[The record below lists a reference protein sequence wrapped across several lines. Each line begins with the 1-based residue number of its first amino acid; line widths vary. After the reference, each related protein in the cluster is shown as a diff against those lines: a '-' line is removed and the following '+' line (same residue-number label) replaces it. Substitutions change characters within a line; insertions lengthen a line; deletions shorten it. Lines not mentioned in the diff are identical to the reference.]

1 MEVIRVSNK
10 VDVDISWGVHRL
22 PALSSLNDLL
32 KLRACSLDL
41 STGVTNVLQLLVS
54 IDIYE
59 VIVTGQD
66 CSALI
71 GVICSF
77 ESLTVFN
84 ALIVLFLFL
93 TVIVV
98 VEARRHIN
106 GCRFVPC

>member
-1 MEVIRVSNK
+1 MEVIRVANK
-10 VDVDISWGVHRL
+10 VDVDISWGVHGL
-22 PALSSLNDLL
+22 PALPSLNDLL

-93 TVIVV
+93 TVIIV
-98 VEARRHIN
+98 VETGRHIDS
-106 GCRFVPC
+106 CRFIPC

>member
-10 VDVDISWGVHRL
+10 VDVDISWGVHGL
-22 PALSSLNDLL
+22 PALPSLNDLL

-41 STGVTNVLQLLVS
+41 PTSVTNVLQLLVS

-84 ALIVLFLFL
+84 ALIVLFFFL
-93 TVIVV
+93 TVVFIV
-98 VEARRHIN
+98 ETGRIIYSR
-106 GCRFVPC
+106 RFVPS